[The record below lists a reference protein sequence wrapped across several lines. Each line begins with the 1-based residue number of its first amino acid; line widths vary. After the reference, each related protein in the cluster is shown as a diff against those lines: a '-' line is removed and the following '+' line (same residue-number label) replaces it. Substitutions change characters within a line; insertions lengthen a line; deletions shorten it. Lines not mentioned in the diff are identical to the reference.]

1 MSGDSEHGETL
12 ARGRPKRGLRDGSD
26 RTATIA
32 RWLDVLITSERVTE
46 LVLEIGTADKDP
58 DVMARWDR
66 TEVTPELAPA
76 INALIADSANDLGT
90 TVSALLYWGC
100 ADGTKWRSKAFRAM
114 CDDTLREHARPLDGS
129 SLSIITQLQRS
140 VEAKDRMMI
149 EMFRASG
156 DRHKAELEIL
166 DRMLARLEQRAT
178 NAETEAAELEETAEL
193 ATAEAERAAR
203 VAEQAIAKAEEKA
216 GDDKVANVINIV
228 ARQLMAPPPQEP
240 VAAEG

>member
-1 MSGDSEHGETL
+1 MSETEHGETL
-12 ARGRPKRGLRDGSD
+12 ARGRPKRGIRDGSD
-26 RTATIA
+26 RAATIA
-32 RWLDVLITSERVTE
+32 RWLDVLVTSERVTE
-46 LVLEIGTADKDP
+46 LVLECSTADHEP
-58 DVMARWDR
+58 QVMARWDR
-66 TEVTPELAPA
+66 NEVTPELATA

-114 CDDTLREHARPLDGS
+114 CDDVLREHARPLDGS

-149 EMFRASG
+149 EMFRTSG
-156 DRHKAELEIL
+156 ERHKTELEIL

-178 NAETEAAELEETAEL
+178 DAESREAELEDAAEL

-203 VAEQAIAKAEEKA
+203 VAEQAIATAEERA

-228 ARQLMAPPPQEP
+228 ARQLMPPQEQP
-240 VAAEG
+240 IPAAKG